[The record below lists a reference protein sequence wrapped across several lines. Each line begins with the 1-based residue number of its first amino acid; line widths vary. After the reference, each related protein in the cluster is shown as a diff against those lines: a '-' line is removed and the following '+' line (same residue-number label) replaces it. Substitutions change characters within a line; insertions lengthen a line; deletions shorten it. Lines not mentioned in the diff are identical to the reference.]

1 MVSLS
6 IYPCI
11 GNVAMVADRDEGG
24 AVSGKSTENALDYAA
39 ESRMARPRAVLRW
52 LMQLWLVN
60 SLTSS
65 TISAVQSWNKK
76 IQ

>member
-24 AVSGKSTENALDYAA
+24 AVSEKSMGNALDYAA
-39 ESRMARPRAVLRW
+39 NSRMARPRAVLRW
-52 LMQLWLVN
+52 LMPLWLVN
-60 SLTSS
+60 LLTSS
-65 TISAVQSWNKK
+65 TFSAVQSWKKK